1 MEPFGLKIY
10 SAIPNPVVNK
20 FVRIE
25 TKYFSDIEP
34 YLDLNKKK
42 LTDLSCVAGMSTVNV
57 ETLPHLNQICYVLP
71 PNSHLTIYEA
81 FTHTKSIMQLYD
93 VIKILINAHQ
103 CEQTPLI
110 YFFRETSPI
119 SGSCQNSKMPLYELS
134 WVISLEGRACVF
146 LVQILRYQIIIFLIS
161 LLRKR

>member
-1 MEPFGLKIY
+1 
-10 SAIPNPVVNK
+10 
-20 FVRIE
+20 
-25 TKYFSDIEP
+25 
-34 YLDLNKKK
+34 
-42 LTDLSCVAGMSTVNV
+42 
-57 ETLPHLNQICYVLP
+57 
-71 PNSHLTIYEA
+71 
-81 FTHTKSIMQLYD
+81 MQLYD

-110 YFFRETSPI
+110 YFFRETSAT